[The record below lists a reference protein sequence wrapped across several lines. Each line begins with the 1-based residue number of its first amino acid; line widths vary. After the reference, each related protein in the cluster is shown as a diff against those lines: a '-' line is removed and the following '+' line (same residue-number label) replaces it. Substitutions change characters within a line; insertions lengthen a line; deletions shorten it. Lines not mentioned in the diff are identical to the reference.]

1 MATVGVKGST
11 LLTTCYLPSLAPAS
25 SRWAWYSE
33 CSAAYISSARR
44 PACWPE
50 SAPNS
55 SHQQPALSDIS
66 KSVPKPLVWSF
77 RHYKSPTA
85 PLDMHHLTF
94 GINSLLHSVI
104 PLCSLSSWFT
114 SSYAY
119 HLITVITFVFTICHS
134 LYLSLQTWNSSL
146 SQILS
151 SLGKDLSFWTAFTV
165 LNLYCIKAAL
175 ALFVLVFFLA
185 TCAR

>member
-1 MATVGVKGST
+1 MWRITRCTHMATVGVKGST

-94 GINSLLHSVI
+94 GINSLLHSVNLI
-104 PLCSLSSWFT
+104 VFTLLGSPHPTYIT
-114 SSYAY
+114 SSQSSPSFSPSVTPSTFHSRLKT
-119 HLITVITFVFTICHS
+119 HLFH
-134 LYLSLQTWNSSL
+134 
-146 SQILS
+146 
-151 SLGKDLSFWTAFTV
+151 KSFPP
-165 LNLYCIKAAL
+165 
-175 ALFVLVFFLA
+175 
-185 TCAR
+185 